1 MVCCVCHT
9 RAASGCM
16 PRLASA
22 DPPLPVIVSTRQALA
37 AGLTPDQV
45 RQRVRS
51 GRWVRIGRGVYRT
64 CCIEPDSAAWESVN
78 VEHAARALAEVE
90 AHPGTAI
97 GFESAAIV
105 RGLPV
110 WRTPPHVSLVAGPGG
125 HNGHRPGVVVHRQ
138 ELHRGDVIAG
148 PPPMTSTARTWVDV
162 SRAGGLADA
171 LVLGDAAVR
180 AEAMT
185 VAEAEEV
192 VHRSVARR
200 GIRTARRAV
209 EVLDGLRESSLESAS
224 FAYFIEYEVPLP
236 RVQVE
241 IRSRSGRFLGRV
253 DCLWEEKR
261 LVGEVDGRMK
271 YRSPEDIYAEKRRED
286 ELRAEGLSVIRWGA
300 QDLRTDALARR
311 VKALLA

>member
-1 MVCCVCHT
+1 MVCCDCQT
-9 RAASGCM
+9 RAASVSM
-16 PRLASA
+16 PRLAPA
-22 DPPLPVIVSTRQALA
+22 DPPLPAIVSTRQALE

-45 RQRVRS
+45 RHRVRS
-51 GRWVRIGRGVYRT
+51 GRWARVGRGIYRT
-64 CCIEPDSAAWESVN
+64 CCLEPDPGTWEAVN

-105 RGLPV
+105 RGLSV

-125 HNGHRPGVVVHRQ
+125 HNGHRPGVVVHRE
-138 ELHRGDVIAG
+138 ELRHEDVMVG
-148 PPPMTSTARTWVDV
+148 PPRMTSMARTWLDV

-180 AEAMT
+180 NGAMT

-192 VHRSVARR
+192 VCRSVARR

-224 FAYFIEYEVPLP
+224 FAYFMEHDVPLP
-236 RVQVE
+236 RVQIE

-253 DCLWEEKR
+253 DCLWEEQR

-271 YRSPEDIYAEKRRED
+271 YGDAEAVYAEKRRED
-286 ELRAEGLSVIRWGA
+286 DIRAEAYGFIRWGA
-300 QDLRTDALARR
+300 QDLRTDALAHRL
-311 VKALLA
+311 KALLH